1 MVVLDNLLLHL
12 IMVVV
17 VLAVLV
23 VVMPEPVTNLEQEDL
38 LVMIPLSLHLKVI
51 LEQPTQIRLITGKV
65 AVVVVLVKMVKQV
78 LIQILLLVLGDLVDM
93 VFNFL
98 QHSKILYH
106 QVL

>member
-1 MVVLDNLLLHL
+1 
-12 IMVVV
+12 MVVV

-106 QVL
+106 RVL

>member
-1 MVVLDNLLLHL
+1 MVVLDNVLLHL

-17 VLAVLV
+17 VLVDLV
-23 VVMPEPVTNLEQEDL
+23 VVMPELVTNPAMHL

-51 LEQPTQIRLITGKV
+51 LEQKIPCLVLTGME
-65 AVVVVLVKMVKQV
+65 AAVVVLVKQVKIMERLQTV
-78 LIQILLLVLGDLVDM
+78 MECLVDLVDM

-98 QHSKILYH
+98 QHSRILYH